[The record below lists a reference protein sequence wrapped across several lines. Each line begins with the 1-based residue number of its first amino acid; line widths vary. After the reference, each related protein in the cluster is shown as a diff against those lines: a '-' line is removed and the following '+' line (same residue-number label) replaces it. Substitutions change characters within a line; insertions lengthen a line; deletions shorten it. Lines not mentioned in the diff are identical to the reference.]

1 MISRIFGLAML
12 VVSLSGCAE
21 PPYDNLDNE
30 QLKTM
35 LEQGTP
41 IYDIRRPE
49 EWHQTGVV
57 ADSRLLTFVDDGGR
71 ILPDF
76 MHRFTSAVGKD
87 DPVIL
92 ICRTGNRTSTLARHL
107 VEHKGYTHVY
117 NVRDGIT
124 RWIKDGQPVTS
135 LQPSQPRD
143 RDPA

>member
-1 MISRIFGLAML
+1 MISRIFELALLL
-12 VVSLSGCAE
+12 VALSGCAE
-21 PPYDNLDNE
+21 RPYDNLDTG

-35 LEQGTP
+35 LEQGTS

-57 ADSRLLTFVDDGGR
+57 ADSQLLTFVDDGGR
-71 ILPDF
+71 MLPDF
-76 MHRFTSAVGKD
+76 MHRFTSAVDKD
-87 DPVIL
+87 DAVIL

-107 VEHKGYTHVY
+107 VDMSYTQVY

-124 RWIKDGQPVTS
+124 RWIRDGQPVIR